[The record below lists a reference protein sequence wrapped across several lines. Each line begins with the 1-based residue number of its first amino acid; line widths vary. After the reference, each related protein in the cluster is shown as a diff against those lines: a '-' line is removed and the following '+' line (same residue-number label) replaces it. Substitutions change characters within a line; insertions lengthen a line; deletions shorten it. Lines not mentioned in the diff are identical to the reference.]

1 MTCYDND
8 GRWKELAKA
17 ADTIVILMGMSQLEQ
32 ILYKLID
39 AGLRKETKIAVIENA
54 TTKEQRIV
62 KGNLNN
68 IMNRVIKAKLKSPA
82 VIIIGKVVSLQKKL
96 NWFNK

>member
-1 MTCYDND
+1 MV
-8 GRWKELAKA
+8 RWKELAKA

-39 AGLRKETKIAVIENA
+39 AGLRKDTKIVVIENA

-96 NWFNK
+96 DWFNK

>member
-1 MTCYDND
+1 MV
-8 GRWKELAKA
+8 RWKELAKA

-39 AGLRKETKIAVIENA
+39 GGLRKDTKIAVIENA

-96 NWFNK
+96 DWFNK

>member
-1 MTCYDND
+1 MV
-8 GRWKELAKA
+8 RWKELAKA

-39 AGLRKETKIAVIENA
+39 AGLRKDIKIAVIENA

>member
-1 MTCYDND
+1 MV
-8 GRWKELAKA
+8 RWKELAKA

-62 KGNLNN
+62 KGNLSN

-96 NWFNK
+96 DWFNK

>member
-1 MTCYDND
+1 MV
-8 GRWKELAKA
+8 RWKELAKA

-32 ILYKLID
+32 ILYKLIA
-39 AGLRKETKIAVIENA
+39 AGLRKDTKIAVIENA

-96 NWFNK
+96 DWFNK

>member
-1 MTCYDND
+1 MV
-8 GRWKELAKA
+8 RWKELAKA

-68 IMNRVIKAKLKSPA
+68 IMKRVIKAKLKSPA

-96 NWFNK
+96 DWFNK

>member
-1 MTCYDND
+1 MV
-8 GRWKELAKA
+8 RWKELAKA

-32 ILYKLID
+32 ILYKLTD

-96 NWFNK
+96 DWFNK

>member
-1 MTCYDND
+1 MV
-8 GRWKELAKA
+8 RWKELAKA

-39 AGLRKETKIAVIENA
+39 GGLRKDTKIAVIENA

-68 IMNRVIKAKLKSPA
+68 IMNRVIKAKSKSPA

-96 NWFNK
+96 DWFNK

>member
-1 MTCYDND
+1 MV
-8 GRWKELAKA
+8 RWKELAKA

-39 AGLRKETKIAVIENA
+39 AGLSKDTKIAVIENA

-96 NWFNK
+96 DWFNK

>member
-1 MTCYDND
+1 MV
-8 GRWKELAKA
+8 RWKELAKA

-39 AGLRKETKIAVIENA
+39 AELRKDTKIAVIENA

>member
-1 MTCYDND
+1 MV
-8 GRWKELAKA
+8 RWKELAKA
-17 ADTIVILMGMSQLEQ
+17 ADTIVIFMGMSQLEQ

-54 TTKEQRIV
+54 TTKVQRIV

-82 VIIIGKVVSLQKKL
+82 VIIIGKVVSFQNKL
-96 NWFNK
+96 DWFNK

>member
-1 MTCYDND
+1 MV
-8 GRWKELAKA
+8 RWKELAKA

-39 AGLRKETKIAVIENA
+39 AELRKDTKIAVIENA

-96 NWFNK
+96 DWFNK

>member
-1 MTCYDND
+1 MV
-8 GRWKELAKA
+8 RWKELAKA
-17 ADTIVILMGMSQLEQ
+17 ADTIVILLCMSQLEQ

-96 NWFNK
+96 DWFNK

>member
-1 MTCYDND
+1 MV
-8 GRWKELAKA
+8 RWKELEKD

-62 KGNLNN
+62 NGNLNN

>member
-1 MTCYDND
+1 MV
-8 GRWKELAKA
+8 RWKELAKA

-39 AGLRKETKIAVIENA
+39 AGLRKDIKIAVIENA

-96 NWFNK
+96 DWFNK

>member
-1 MTCYDND
+1 MV
-8 GRWKELAKA
+8 RWKELAKA

-32 ILYKLID
+32 ILYKLIA

-96 NWFNK
+96 DWFNK

>member
-1 MTCYDND
+1 MV
-8 GRWKELAKA
+8 RWKELAKA

-82 VIIIGKVVSLQKKL
+82 VIIIGKVVSLQKKFD
-96 NWFNK
+96 WFNK